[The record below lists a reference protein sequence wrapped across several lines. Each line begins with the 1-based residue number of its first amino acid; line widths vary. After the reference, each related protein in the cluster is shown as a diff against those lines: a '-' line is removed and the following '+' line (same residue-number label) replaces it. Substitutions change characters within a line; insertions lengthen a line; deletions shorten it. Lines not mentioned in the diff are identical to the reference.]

1 MRVVDID
8 GNNNDKAGDTG
19 IYRFTIGPNLGDY
32 IRVYFPDSVQYTGDP
47 DSVIEICRQYF
58 PTSTPYTEDISDCT
72 YDSANNMIEFA
83 LPDGAPAY
91 NKFEVGY
98 LRNPPYSQER
108 LDGFQIQILDS
119 SETVLMQNTQ
129 VFVEILPNEITDQ
142 SLAVSS

>member
-32 IRVYFPDSVQYTGDP
+32 IWVYFPDSVQYTGDP
-47 DSVIEICRQYF
+47 DSAIDICRQYF

-83 LPDGAPAY
+83 LPGGAPGY
-91 NKFEVGY
+91 HKFEVGY
-98 LRNPPYSQER
+98 LKNPPYS
-108 LDGFQIQILDS
+108 
-119 SETVLMQNTQ
+119 
-129 VFVEILPNEITDQ
+129 
-142 SLAVSS
+142 